1 MQARSYIPE
10 KELKDHPQPIG
21 YEQMDIIKEKMEKS
35 ICKIKCP
42 KGGFGTGFFCK
53 IPFPNEFNLFPVL
66 ITNYHVLD
74 EADIKIGNNFIFSLK
89 NDQITFQIFFDNK
102 RRTYT
107 NKENDITIVELK
119 QKDGLYGYL
128 LLDVDENVFKD
139 NPQNY
144 YPNKDI
150 YIIHYPHGQKVGFSS
165 GIIKNI
171 YEDNYTISHLCV
183 TKDGSSGGPII
194 NILNH
199 KVIGLH
205 KGNKK
210 GKNFN
215 LGTLLKIPIQEFNQ
229 KYNTNNMNNKF
240 LMNNNNFI
248 KNSNN
253 QNINNSNKNM
263 NFNSFGANM
272 NFNNNFNY
280 QNMNFNQIPNMNVNN
295 NQNMNNIFNMNF
307 NNNQN
312 MNFNNMPF
320 MNFNNNQNMNFNPN
334 QLSQNMLQMNNQ
346 FNMVFPYD
354 NFMKESLP
362 SEKKNFL
369 IESKDLYP
377 YIKGERKEIIFVNT
391 TNESKIVKIPL
402 SLRKNDIYAIAEKY
416 KSSRYYEIIQLNH
429 NNKTLDNDDSS
440 IDFILN
446 VDSIKIIEF
455 LDCNTSYIDSLLLKH
470 KNSPIIHN
478 IQIQKDTGFKLILH
492 LPNDITF
499 FEMKKAFYAKMK
511 IPFKYINEFKF
522 LYKVQDIEDNA
533 IIKNVFLI
541 NIQLYLFMKEDLIY
555 VFDQLL

>member
-1 MQARSYIPE
+1 
-10 KELKDHPQPIG
+10 
-21 YEQMDIIKEKMEKS
+21 MDIIKEKMEKS
-35 ICKIKCP
+35 IFKIKCP
-42 KGGFGTGFFCK
+42 KGGFGKGFFCK

-107 NKENDITIVELK
+107 NKEYDITIVELK

-128 LLDVDENVFKD
+128 LLDIDENVFKD

-229 KYNTNNMNNKF
+229 KYNTNKMNNKY

-263 NFNSFGANM
+263 NFNSFGANI

-280 QNMNFNQIPNMNVNN
+280 QNMNFNQMPNMNVNN
-295 NQNMNNIFNMNF
+295 NQKMNNIFNMNF

-312 MNFNNMPF
+312 MNFNNMPL
-320 MNFNNNQNMNFNPN
+320 MNFNNNQNMNFNNMTLMNFNNMPLMN
-334 QLSQNMLQMNNQ
+334 FNNNQNMIFDSMPLMS
-346 FNMVFPYD
+346 F
-354 NFMKESLP
+354 
-362 SEKKNFL
+362 
-369 IESKDLYP
+369 
-377 YIKGERKEIIFVNT
+377 II
-391 TNESKIVKIPL
+391 
-402 SLRKNDIYAIAEKY
+402 
-416 KSSRYYEIIQLNH
+416 
-429 NNKTLDNDDSS
+429 
-440 IDFILN
+440 
-446 VDSIKIIEF
+446 IKI
-455 LDCNTSYIDSLLLKH
+455 
-470 KNSPIIHN
+470 
-478 IQIQKDTGFKLILH
+478 
-492 LPNDITF
+492 
-499 FEMKKAFYAKMK
+499 
-511 IPFKYINEFKF
+511 
-522 LYKVQDIEDNA
+522 
-533 IIKNVFLI
+533 
-541 NIQLYLFMKEDLIY
+541 
-555 VFDQLL
+555 